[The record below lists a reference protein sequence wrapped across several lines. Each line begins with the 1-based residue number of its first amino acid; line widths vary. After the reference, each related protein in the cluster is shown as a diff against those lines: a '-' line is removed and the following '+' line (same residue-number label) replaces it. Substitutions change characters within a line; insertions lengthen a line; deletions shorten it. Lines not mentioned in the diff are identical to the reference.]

1 MPPERRKR
9 VVSLDPTPGGG
20 GGVGSSSSGSQ
31 RKLSLSDLGR
41 VSRLPGVPS
50 LLAVKALAGFAS
62 AVFHSAFPVFVGTRF
77 ALHARGSGMLLSY
90 TGVIAI
96 LTQSVLIQ
104 WATARADDARVVRA
118 CAAVMLLS
126 FLALAGASTVGQLAL
141 LLAPLVAS
149 ATILATVN
157 TAQLTKAAPADL
169 GSIVAIDM
177 SVGSGVR
184 CAPRHALLRMLPRSA
199 HAPRDTRMRPPE
211 TRLHAHALH
220 ASPAAHPLTRFA
232 TPTPPTW
239 RRPAAS

>member
-9 VVSLDPTPGGG
+9 VVSLDPSPGSGG
-20 GGVGSSSSGSQ
+20 AGVSSSAT
-31 RKLSLSDLGR
+31 RRALSLSDLGR

-77 ALHARGSGMLLSY
+77 ALLARGSGLLLSY
-90 TGVIAI
+90 TGVLAI
-96 LTQSVLIQ
+96 FTQTVLIQ
-104 WATARADDARVVRA
+104 WATARADDARVVRV
-118 CAAVMLLS
+118 CAAAMLLS
-126 FLALAGASTVGQLAL
+126 FLALAAASTVTQLAL

-149 ATILATVN
+149 ATVLATVN

-184 CAPRHALLRMLPRSA
+184 CVLRERKLCGTARLPCTRAARTLACARARLHTHALTRINPCRAAASPRSRA
-199 HAPRDTRMRPPE
+199 V
-211 TRLHAHALH
+211 
-220 ASPAAHPLTRFA
+220 F
-232 TPTPPTW
+232 
-239 RRPAAS
+239 